1 MWDLQGGVAVVTG
14 AGSGIGRELAK
25 LLAREKMS
33 LALADVNE
41 TTLQETLSQIGSSGT
56 PVSTHVVNV
65 ADPKQVEQFAS
76 DVAARHKRVGLLI
89 NNAGVAMHGT
99 FEEISVADMEWLM
112 GINFWGM
119 VYGVRNFLPVLKRE
133 PRSRIVNLS
142 SIFGIISPAGQTAY
156 CASKFAVRGFT
167 EALMHELEATT
178 VGVTC
183 VHPGGINTPISR
195 NSRLGVGA
203 SAAVRDASVT
213 LFEKRLARTS
223 PATAAAR
230 IVHGIKR
237 EEPRILIGKDAIQL
251 ERMQRLFPVRY
262 WKIMMKGLKKA
273 GAHRGFQPAKQD
285 QPREAGLESD
295 TESAIQR
302 R

>member
-1 MWDLQGGVAVVTG
+1 MWDLAGGVAVVTG
-14 AGSGIGRELAK
+14 AGSGIGRELARQ
-25 LLAREKMS
+25 LAAEKMS
-33 LALADVNE
+33 LALAEVNE
-41 TTLQETLSQIGSSGT
+41 ATLKETVGLIGSASA
-56 PVSTHVVNV
+56 PISAHVVNV
-65 ADPKQVEQFAS
+65 ADPKQVEQFAAE
-76 DVAARHKRVGLLI
+76 VLAKHQRVTLLI

-99 FEEISVADMEWLM
+99 FQELSNADMEWLM

-119 VYGVRNFLPVLKRE
+119 IYGVRNFLPVLKQQ
-133 PRSRIVNLS
+133 PKSRIVNLS

-167 EALMHELEATT
+167 EALMHELEGTS

-195 NSRLGVGA
+195 NSRLGESA
-203 SAAVRDASVT
+203 SAAVRDVSVA
-213 LFEKRLARTS
+213 LFEKRLARTT

-230 IVHGIKR
+230 IVAGVKR

-262 WKIMMKGLKKA
+262 WQIMMRNLKKA
-273 GAHRGFQPAKQD
+273 AAHGGFQTAAQK
-285 QPREAGLESD
+285 
-295 TESAIQR
+295 SAR
-302 R
+302 

>member
-1 MWDLQGGVAVVTG
+1 MWDLAGGVAVLTG

-25 LLAREKMS
+25 RLAREKMS

-41 TTLQETLSQIGSSGT
+41 TTLQETLSQIGTASA
-56 PVSTHVVNV
+56 PVSTHVVDV
-65 ADPKQVEQFAS
+65 ANPKQVEQFAAE
-76 DVAARHKRVGLLI
+76 VLARHKRVSLLI

-99 FEEISVADMEWLM
+99 FEELSIADLEWLM

-183 VHPGGINTPISR
+183 VHPGGIKTPISR
-195 NSRLGVGA
+195 NARVGA
-203 SAAVRDASVT
+203 SADAAFHAAGIA

-223 PATAAAR
+223 PEAAAAR
-230 IVHGIKR
+230 IVDGVIR
-237 EEPRILIGKDAIQL
+237 GEPRILIGKDAIQL

-262 WKIMMKGLKKA
+262 WKIMMRNLKKA
-273 GAHRGFQPAKQD
+273 AVDSAFQPANKISAGN
-285 QPREAGLESD
+285 QPANSTRNS
-295 TESAIQR
+295 
-302 R
+302 

>member
-1 MWDLQGGVAVVTG
+1 MAMWDLAGGVAVVTG

-25 LLAREKMS
+25 RLAREKMV

-41 TTLQETLSQIGSSGT
+41 ATLAETLSQIGKADA

-65 ADPKQVEQFAS
+65 ADPKQVEQFAA
-76 DVAARHKRVGLLI
+76 DVMARHARVTLLI

-99 FEEISVADMEWLM
+99 FEEISIADLEWLM

-119 VYGVRNFLPVLKRE
+119 IYGVRNFLPVLKQQ

-167 EALMHELEATT
+167 EALMHELEGTT
-178 VGVTC
+178 VGVSC
-183 VHPGGINTPISR
+183 VHPGGIKTPISR
-195 NSRLGVGA
+195 NARLGA
-203 SAAVRDASVT
+203 SADPTFHAAGVT

-223 PATAAAR
+223 PETAAAR
-230 IVHGIKR
+230 IVDGVKR
-237 EEPRILIGKDAIQL
+237 GEPRILIGKDAIQL
-251 ERMQRLFPVRY
+251 ERMSRLFPVRY
-262 WKIMMKGLKKA
+262 WGIMMKGLKKA
-273 GAHRGFQPAKQD
+273 AAHGSFQPSAK
-285 QPREAGLESD
+285 
-295 TESAIQR
+295 
-302 R
+302 

>member
-1 MWDLQGGVAVVTG
+1 MWDLAGGVAVVTG

-25 LLAREKMS
+25 QLAREKMS

-41 TTLQETLSQIGSSGT
+41 TTLRETLGQIGNAGA
-56 PVSTHVVNV
+56 PVSTHVLNV
-65 ADPKQVEQFAS
+65 ADPKQVEQFAA
-76 DVAARHKRVGLLI
+76 DVLARHKRVSLLI
-89 NNAGVAMHGT
+89 NNAGVALHGT
-99 FEEISVADMEWLM
+99 FEELSIADLEWLM

-119 VYGVRNFLPVLKRE
+119 VYGVKNFLPILKRE
-133 PRSRIVNLS
+133 PHSRIVNLS

-183 VHPGGINTPISR
+183 VHPGGIKTPISR
-195 NSRLGVGA
+195 NARLGA
-203 SAAVRDASVT
+203 SANAAFHAAGIA

-223 PATAAAR
+223 PETAAAR
-230 IVHGIKR
+230 IVEGVKR
-237 EEPRILIGKDAIQL
+237 GEPRILIGKDAIQL

-262 WKIMMKGLKKA
+262 WKIMMRNLKKA
-273 GAHRGFQPAKQD
+273 AVDSAFQPANKVN
-285 QPREAGLESD
+285 AG
-295 TESAIQR
+295 TQSANSTR
-302 R
+302 NP

>member
-1 MWDLQGGVAVVTG
+1 MWDLAGGVAVVTG

-25 LLAREKMS
+25 QLAREKMS

-41 TTLQETLSQIGSSGT
+41 TTLQETLNQIGNASA

-65 ADPKQVEQFAS
+65 ADPKQVEQFAA
-76 DVAARHKRVGLLI
+76 DVLARHKRVSILI
-89 NNAGVAMHGT
+89 NNAGVALHGT
-99 FEEISVADMEWLM
+99 FEELSIADLEWLM

-119 VYGVRNFLPVLKRE
+119 VYGVKNFLPVLKRE

-142 SIFGIISPAGQTAY
+142 SIFGIISPAGQSAY

-178 VGVTC
+178 VGVSC
-183 VHPGGINTPISR
+183 VHPGGIKTPISR
-195 NSRLGVGA
+195 NARLGA
-203 SAAVRDASVT
+203 SANAAFHAAGIA

-223 PATAAAR
+223 PETAAAR
-230 IVHGIKR
+230 IVEGVKR
-237 EEPRILIGKDAIQL
+237 GEPRILIGKDAIQL

-262 WKIMMKGLKKA
+262 WKIMMKNLKKA
-273 GAHRGFQPAKQD
+273 AVDSAFQAANKINAGNQPANST
-285 QPREAGLESD
+285 RNS
-295 TESAIQR
+295 
-302 R
+302 

>member
-1 MWDLQGGVAVVTG
+1 MWDLAGGVAVITG

-25 LLAREKMS
+25 QLAREKM
-33 LALADVNE
+33 ALAIADINE
-41 TTLQETLSQIGSSGT
+41 ATLKETLNQIGT
-56 PVSTHVVNV
+56 PAAPVSSHLLNV
-65 ADPKQVEQFAS
+65 ADSKHVEHFAAE
-76 DVAARHKRVGLLI
+76 VLAQHQRITLLI

-99 FEEISVADMEWLM
+99 FEELSNADMEWLI

-119 VYGVRNFLPVLKRE
+119 VYGVRNFLPVLKQQ
-133 PRSRIVNLS
+133 PKSRIVNLS

-156 CASKFAVRGFT
+156 CSSKFAVRGFT
-167 EALMHELEATT
+167 EALMHELEGTS

-195 NSRLGVGA
+195 NSRLGA
-203 SAAVRDASVT
+203 SASSAVRDASVA

-230 IVHGIKR
+230 IVAGIKR

-251 ERMQRLFPVRY
+251 ERLQRLFPVRY
-262 WKIMMKGLKKA
+262 WQIMMRNLKKA
-273 GAHRGFQPAKQD
+273 RAHGGFQTAAQK
-285 QPREAGLESD
+285 
-295 TESAIQR
+295 SAR
-302 R
+302 

>member
-1 MWDLQGGVAVVTG
+1 MWDLAGGVAVITG

-25 LLAREKMS
+25 QLAGEKMS
-33 LALADVNE
+33 LAIADVNE
-41 TTLQETLSQIGSSGT
+41 ATLKETLSQIGTASVQVSS
-56 PVSTHVVNV
+56 HLVNV
-65 ADPKQVEQFAS
+65 ADPKHVEHFAAEVL
-76 DVAARHKRVGLLI
+76 DRHKRVTLLI

-99 FEEISVADMEWLM
+99 FEELSNADMEWLM

-119 VYGVRNFLPVLKRE
+119 VYGVRNFLPTLKQQ
-133 PRSRIVNLS
+133 PKSRIVNLS

-167 EALMHELEATT
+167 EALMHELEGTS

-195 NSRLGVGA
+195 NSRLGA
-203 SAAVRDASVT
+203 SASSAVRDASVA

-230 IVHGIKR
+230 IVAGVKR

-251 ERMQRLFPVRY
+251 ERLQRLFPVRY
-262 WKIMMKGLKKA
+262 WQIMMKNLKKA
-273 GAHRGFQPAKQD
+273 AAHGGFQTAAQK
-285 QPREAGLESD
+285 
-295 TESAIQR
+295 SAR
-302 R
+302 

>member
-1 MWDLQGGVAVVTG
+1 MWDLAGGVAVVTG

-25 LLAREKMS
+25 QLAREKMS

-41 TTLQETLSQIGSSGT
+41 TTLQETLSQIGNAGA
-56 PVSTHVVNV
+56 PVSTHVLNV
-65 ADPKQVEQFAS
+65 ADPKQVEQFAA
-76 DVAARHKRVGLLI
+76 DVLARHKRVSLLI
-89 NNAGVAMHGT
+89 NNAGVALHGT
-99 FEEISVADMEWLM
+99 FEELSIADLEWLM

-183 VHPGGINTPISR
+183 VHPGGIKTPISR
-195 NSRLGVGA
+195 NARLGA
-203 SAAVRDASVT
+203 SANAAFHAAGIA

-223 PATAAAR
+223 PETAAAR
-230 IVHGIKR
+230 IVEGVKR
-237 EEPRILIGKDAIQL
+237 GEPRILIGKDAIQL
-251 ERMQRLFPVRY
+251 ERLQRLFPVRY
-262 WKIMMKGLKKA
+262 WKIMMRNLKKA
-273 GAHRGFQPAKQD
+273 AVDSAFQPANKISAGN
-285 QPREAGLESD
+285 QPANSTRNS
-295 TESAIQR
+295 
-302 R
+302 

>member
-1 MWDLQGGVAVVTG
+1 MWDLAGGVAVVTG

-25 LLAREKMS
+25 QLAREKMS

-41 TTLQETLSQIGSSGT
+41 TTLQETLSQIGNAGA
-56 PVSTHVVNV
+56 PVSTHVLNV
-65 ADPKQVEQFAS
+65 ADPKQVEQFAA
-76 DVAARHKRVGLLI
+76 DVLARHKRVSLLI
-89 NNAGVAMHGT
+89 NNAGVALHGT
-99 FEEISVADMEWLM
+99 FEELSIADLEWLM

-142 SIFGIISPAGQTAY
+142 SIFGIISPAGQSAY

-183 VHPGGINTPISR
+183 VHPGGIKTPISR
-195 NSRLGVGA
+195 NARLGA
-203 SAAVRDASVT
+203 SANAAFHAAGIA

-223 PATAAAR
+223 PETAAAR
-230 IVHGIKR
+230 IVEGVKR
-237 EEPRILIGKDAIQL
+237 GEPRILIGKDAIQL
-251 ERMQRLFPVRY
+251 ERLQRLFPVRY
-262 WKIMMKGLKKA
+262 WKIMMRNLKKA
-273 GAHRGFQPAKQD
+273 AVDSAFQPANKISAGN
-285 QPREAGLESD
+285 QPANSTRNS
-295 TESAIQR
+295 
-302 R
+302 

>member
-1 MWDLQGGVAVVTG
+1 MWDLAGGVAVVTG

-25 LLAREKMS
+25 QLAREKMS

-41 TTLQETLSQIGSSGT
+41 TTLQETLSQIGNAGA
-56 PVSTHVVNV
+56 PVSTHVLNV
-65 ADPKQVEQFAS
+65 ADPKQVEQFAA
-76 DVAARHKRVGLLI
+76 DVLARHKRVSLLI
-89 NNAGVAMHGT
+89 NNAGVALHGT
-99 FEEISVADMEWLM
+99 FEELSVADLEWLM

-183 VHPGGINTPISR
+183 VHPGGIKTPISR
-195 NSRLGVGA
+195 NARLGA
-203 SAAVRDASVT
+203 SANAAFHAAGIA

-223 PATAAAR
+223 PETAAAR
-230 IVHGIKR
+230 IIQGIR
-237 EEPRILIGKDAIQL
+237 RGEPRILIGKDAIQL
-251 ERMQRLFPVRY
+251 ERLQRFFPVRY
-262 WKIMMKGLKKA
+262 WKIMMRNLKKA
-273 GAHRGFQPAKQD
+273 AVDSAFQPANKISAGN
-285 QPREAGLESD
+285 QPANSTRNS
-295 TESAIQR
+295 
-302 R
+302 